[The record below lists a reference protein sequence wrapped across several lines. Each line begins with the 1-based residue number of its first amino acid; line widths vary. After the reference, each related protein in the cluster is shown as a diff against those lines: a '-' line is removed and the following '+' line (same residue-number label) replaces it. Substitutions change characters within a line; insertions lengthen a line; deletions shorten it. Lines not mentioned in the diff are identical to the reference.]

1 MQEIILGVT
10 AALCFVASFS
20 WGRIA
25 RYRWRFYQQV
35 REAMASRRGA
45 AGPLGTGEEVPDG
58 TEPGEPADDEAHA
71 AEALARSSFL
81 RDLHA
86 ASLYLLLAI
95 VALFLVTTD
104 TEFWTVVMLVVG
116 VPAALTMM
124 WGRKSGSEFRMAQ
137 ERFEIERRAQEA
149 LAQEELA
156 PRAWARRLA
165 PADLAGIEGFAIGQ
179 VYQAGSGLMAGDFF
193 DVFEV
198 EPGRLAAVIGDV
210 AGKGIES
217 SITAFQAKYLIR
229 VFLRQFRDPAQA
241 VEELNRQMFNAD
253 RVEEFISLV
262 VLVFDTRAGTL
273 RYASAGHPTAWLWH
287 QREVLPLSA
296 TGPLLMLEPS
306 SGYFSRE
313 IPLMRGDVAVLYTD
327 GLIEARRG
335 GDQFGEEGV
344 AMLLR
349 QEPLLDPGDLC
360 GHLLDAARDFSDTP
374 LGDDVAIL
382 AVRRT

>member
-35 REAMASRRGA
+35 RGAMAIRREADGSTESD
-45 AGPLGTGEEVPDG
+45 GDGDGE
-58 TEPGEPADDEAHA
+58 EAHA
-71 AEALARSSFL
+71 AEALARSGFL

-86 ASLYLLLAI
+86 ASLYLILAI
-95 VALFLVTTD
+95 IALFLVTTD
-104 TEFWTVVMLVVG
+104 TEFWTVLMLVVG
-116 VPAALTMM
+116 VPAVLTMM
-124 WGRKSGSEFRMAQ
+124 WGRKSGSEFRMAR
-137 ERFEIERRAQEA
+137 ERFDIERRAQEA
-149 LAQEELA
+149 LDQEELA
-156 PRAWARRLA
+156 PRAWAGRLA
-165 PADLAGIEGFAIGQ
+165 PEDQSSFEGFAVGQ
-179 VYQAGSGLMAGDFF
+179 VYLAGSGLMAGDFF

-198 EPGRLAAVIGDV
+198 APGRLAAVIGDV

-217 SITAFQAKYLIR
+217 SITAFQAKYLMR

-241 VEELNRQMFNAD
+241 IEELNRQMYNVE
-253 RVEEFISLV
+253 RTEEFISLV
-262 VLVFDTRAGTL
+262 VLVFDTGAGTL
-273 RYASAGHPTAWLWH
+273 RYVSAGHPTAWLWH
-287 QREVLPLSA
+287 QREVLPLNA
-296 TGPLLMLEPS
+296 TGPLLMLERD

-313 IPLMRGDVAVLYTD
+313 IPLMRGDLAVLYTD

-335 GDQFGEEGV
+335 ADQFGEEGV

-349 QEPLLDPGDLC
+349 REPLLDPSELC
-360 GHLLDAARDFSDTP
+360 RHLLEAARDFSDTP

>member
-1 MQEIILGVT
+1 PDDSAEPD
-10 AALCFVASFS
+10 
-20 WGRIA
+20 
-25 RYRWRFYQQV
+25 
-35 REAMASRRGA
+35 GA
-45 AGPLGTGEEVPDG
+45 ADQEG
-58 TEPGEPADDEAHA
+58 AHA
-71 AEALARSSFL
+71 AEALARSGFL

-95 VALFLVTTD
+95 IAMFLVTTD
-104 TEFWTVVMLVVG
+104 TEFWTVLMLVVG

-124 WGRKSGSEFRMAQ
+124 WGRKSGSEFRMAR
-137 ERFEIERRAQEA
+137 ERFDIERRAQEA

-156 PRAWARRLA
+156 PRAWAGRLA
-165 PADLAGIEGFAIGQ
+165 PEDLASFEGFAVGQ
-179 VYQAGSGLMAGDFF
+179 VYLAGSGLMAGDFF

-198 EPGRLAAVIGDV
+198 TPGRLAAVIGDV

-217 SITAFQAKYLIR
+217 SITAFQAKYLMR

-241 VEELNRQMFNAD
+241 VEELNRQIFNVE
-253 RVEEFISLV
+253 RSEEFISLV
-262 VLVFDTRAGTL
+262 VIVFDTGAGTL

-296 TGPLLMLEPS
+296 TGPLLMLEQS

-335 GDQFGEEGV
+335 DDQFGEEAV

-349 QEPLLDPGDLC
+349 REPLLDPSELC
-360 GHLLDAARDFSDTP
+360 RHLLEAARDFSDTP